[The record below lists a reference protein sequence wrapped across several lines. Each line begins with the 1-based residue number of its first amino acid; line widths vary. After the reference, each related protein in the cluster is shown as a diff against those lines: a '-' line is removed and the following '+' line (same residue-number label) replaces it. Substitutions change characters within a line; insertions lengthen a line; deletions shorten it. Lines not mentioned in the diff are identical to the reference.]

1 MARQDNLRE
10 KVTWSRGM
18 RKDIPASEKCR
29 AVENFTILDGHISSP
44 NDNIVLITINLDYLK
59 CYI

>member
-1 MARQDNLRE
+1 
-10 KVTWSRGM
+10 M

-29 AVENFTILDGHISSP
+29 AVENFTVLVGHISSP